1 MTLSL
6 FFVLRPLILYINNYR
21 VAPTKQYLPK
31 ALPLLLYIFLHYLIY
46 GDHFYN
52 NKKTYRYFLDSEY
65 SYKI

>member
-31 ALPLLLYIFLHYLIY
+31 ALPLLLYIFLHYLIL
-46 GDHFYN
+46 
-52 NKKTYRYFLDSEY
+52 KSATYRV
-65 SYKI
+65 